1 MSTFLHPSTTE
12 RAAFKRLAIRQ
23 QFKFA
28 NNNPS
33 GTWVKVGLNK
43 YAAPA
48 TDPSRGKGYKC
59 TNTGKVNYFQGNTFT
74 TSPGTSVQVIYPAIV
89 ATEDMMRD
97 W

>member
-1 MSTFLHPSTTE
+1 MSTFLHPSTTA
-12 RAAFKRLAIRQ
+12 RVQFKRLAIRQ

-28 NNNPS
+28 NNTPS

-48 TDPSRGKGYKC
+48 TDRSRGKGYKC
-59 TNTGKVNYFQGNTFT
+59 TNTGKVNFFQGNTFFVA
-74 TSPGTSVQVIYPAIV
+74 PGVSVVSIYPSNV
-89 ATEDMMRD
+89 ATEDAMRD